1 MLFLLR
7 NILKTIVMG
16 QVLSLLICGTAV
28 SSQYLAS
35 AGVETPMLQS
45 FLNYVLLL
53 LIYTTMLSTHKGQD
67 TDTRWTESVISFH
80 SPPNVSTGDRN
91 IIQILRTKWW
101 KYLIMGVA
109 DVEAN
114 YTVVK
119 AYQFTSI
126 TSIQVTFVDD
136 R

>member
-7 NILKTIVMG
+7 NVLKTIVMG

-53 LIYTTMLSTHKGQD
+53 LIYTTVLSTHKGQD
-67 TDTRWTESVISFH
+67 TDTRWTEPV
-80 SPPNVSTGDRN
+80 
-91 IIQILRTKWW
+91 
-101 KYLIMGVA
+101 
-109 DVEAN
+109 
-114 YTVVK
+114 
-119 AYQFTSI
+119 
-126 TSIQVTFVDD
+126 
-136 R
+136 